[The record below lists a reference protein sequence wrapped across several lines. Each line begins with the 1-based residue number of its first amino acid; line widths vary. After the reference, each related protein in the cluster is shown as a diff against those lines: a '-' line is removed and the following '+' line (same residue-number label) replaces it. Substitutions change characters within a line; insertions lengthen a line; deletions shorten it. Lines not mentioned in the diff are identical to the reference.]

1 VNDIVIKAVAVAL
14 RNVPEANGKDI
25 SLIIWLSKVLYTCI
39 IGGEKFI
46 VVGSIVN
53 PENQILLI

>member
-1 VNDIVIKAVAVAL
+1 MV
-14 RNVPEANGKDI
+14 ET

-39 IGGEKFI
+39 IGGEEFI
-46 VVGSIVN
+46 VVGSRVN